1 MSAVVPQSAI
11 LDVKIKE
18 IAIRKRSVQPF
29 LPNGCV
35 DPAGGAAVTQFFAAV
50 KYSITNSGSSDF
62 TPSPGYNGIAECS
75 RKPAVYKF
83 LQLSGLLS
91 SGDTTIPL
99 KYVTCVVDD
108 VTAGGN
114 ACSAAQSG
122 MVIGYG
128 RSFGMSQDL
137 TANFDLTQ
145 SQFSALLSTNPDQIL
160 NVKLSVNPLIADGSS
175 GTASLKLG
183 SALNDANWFAAN
195 VFPSPVVIY
204 TDSTSNCALVL

>member
-1 MSAVVPQSAI
+1 MSAAVPYSPF
-11 LDVKIKE
+11 LDVNIKE
-18 IAIRKRSVQPF
+18 IAIRKRSLQPF

-35 DPAGGAAVTQFFAAV
+35 DPDGGAAITQYYATV

-62 TPSPGYNGIAECS
+62 TPSPAYDGFAECS
-75 RKPAVYKF
+75 PKPAVYKF

-99 KYVTCVVDD
+99 MYITCVVDD
-108 VTAGGN
+108 IAAGGN
-114 ACSAAQSG
+114 ACGAAQSG

-128 RSFGMSQDL
+128 RSFGMSQEL
-137 TANFDLTQ
+137 TAKFFLTQ

-160 NVKLSVNPLIADGSS
+160 DVKLSVNPLIADGSP

-183 SALNDANWFAAN
+183 GKLNNADWLAAN
-195 VFPSPVVIY
+195 VFPPPVVIY
-204 TDSTSNCALVL
+204 SDSTSNCALVL